1 MPSWKHLYKSLIFSV
16 LILNSCTL
24 RDLSTVDQGK
34 NNLIKYANP
43 LIGTESTFELSS
55 GNTYPA
61 VALPF
66 GMNFW
71 TPQTSVDKDK
81 WIYTYDARKISGFR
95 CTHQPSPWMGDYG
108 AFSIMP
114 MTGSLFL
121 NDEQRASEFSH
132 AEEVATPYYYKAN
145 LKKYDI
151 DVEMTPTTRGALF
164 NFTFPESQ
172 SSYILLDALPGE
184 SFIRV
189 LPEQQKI
196 VGYTRNNSGGV
207 PSNFA
212 CYFVIAFDKP
222 LLSYTTW
229 NEESLK
235 AMNNEI
241 TGKHC
246 GAAVKFSTSRNEE
259 IELRVA
265 TSFISIQQAQINFNR
280 EVERFTF
287 DQVKIKANQIW
298 NTELN
303 KIKLEGST
311 NEQNTSFYTAY
322 YRMLLFPRKLFEYDE
337 DGRMVHYS
345 PYDGQ
350 VHDGYL
356 YGDIGMWDAFREVF
370 PFFTIM
376 YPEITGNVINGLL
389 NAYREGGWL
398 PVWPSP
404 GYRKV
409 MIGSHAA
416 SLFADAY
423 IKNIRN
429 FDYDLAYQAMKK
441 DAIVIPPKYAP
452 GRDGLKDYNEIGY
465 LPYPDYKES
474 VSKTLEYSYDD
485 FCIWRMANDMDR
497 LDDMALYR
505 IKALN
510 YKNVFDSTTNFMRGR
525 YRDGSWLTPFSPIE
539 WGGPYTEG
547 NAWHYTWSVQHDP
560 QGLIDL
566 MGGSDQFVAKLD
578 SLFNIPSEFKV
589 GTYKRVIHEMTEM
602 VLTDMGQYN
611 HGNQPVHHVPYL
623 YSYAGQPWKTQHRVR
638 KILTE
643 LYNAN
648 VDGYPGDEDNGSLS
662 GWYIFSSLGFFPV
675 CPGSGEY
682 VLGAPLFKKATI
694 QLGNGKNM
702 VIEAPENSSENY
714 YVENVEING
723 ERIERNYLTHTELMN
738 GGKITFD
745 MDNKPNKKR
754 GTNPEDSPFSLTNW
768 ISREQ

>member
-1 MPSWKHLYKSLIFSV
+1 MPSWKYLYKSLIFSV

-43 LIGTESTFELSS
+43 LIGAESTFELSS

-71 TPQTSVDKDK
+71 TPQTSVNEDK
-81 WIYTYDARKISGFR
+81 WLYNYDARKISGFR

-350 VHDGYL
+350 VHEGYL

-510 YKNVFDSTTNFMRGR
+510 YKNVFDSTSNFMRGR

-566 MGGSDQFVAKLD
+566 MGGNDQFVAKLD

-682 VLGAPLFKKATI
+682 VFGAPLFKKATI

-723 ERIERNYLTHTELMN
+723 ERIERNYLTHNELMN

-754 GTNPEDSPFSLTNW
+754 GTDPEDSPFSLTNW

>member
-1 MPSWKHLYKSLIFSV
+1 
-16 LILNSCTL
+16 
-24 RDLSTVDQGK
+24 
-34 NNLIKYANP
+34 
-43 LIGTESTFELSS
+43 
-55 GNTYPA
+55 
-61 VALPF
+61 
-66 GMNFW
+66 
-71 TPQTSVDKDK
+71 
-81 WIYTYDARKISGFR
+81 
-95 CTHQPSPWMGDYG
+95 
-108 AFSIMP
+108 

-121 NDEQRASEFSH
+121 NDEQRASGFSH

-350 VHDGYL
+350 VHEGYL

-423 IKNIRN
+423 VKNIRN

-510 YKNVFDSTTNFMRGR
+510 YKNVFDSTSNFMRGR

-566 MGGSDQFVAKLD
+566 MGGNDQFVAKLD

-682 VLGAPLFKKATI
+682 VFGAPLFKKATI

-723 ERIERNYLTHTELMN
+723 ERIERNYLTHNELMN

-754 GTNPEDSPFSLTNW
+754 GTDPEDSPFSLTNW